1 MRNLFE
7 ILAFFRDEL
16 LLMLTILISLTLFL
30 TTVSPQ
36 AMALQRLYTG
46 IITSVPSLTLGLSEM
61 MSYKEENQALR
72 QRLMRYALINA
83 ELAEAGRENDQL
95 RRMLHFT
102 ETQPYDLQVAEVIN
116 RGASTSLSTVT
127 LNVGTNQSVLPNQP
141 VLTMDGL
148 LGKTITVAQ
157 KATVVHLVN
166 DRNFRLSVKVG
177 SEGLRG
183 ILEPLYGPF
192 AEISGLLLNSPIQP
206 GDQVVSS
213 GFSAIYPKNMP
224 VAVVDEVVNVPGES
238 FSRVRVRLN
247 VDPSEA
253 EYVFVMVGR
262 GAGS

>member
-30 TTVSPQ
+30 TTASPQ
-36 AMALQRLYTG
+36 AMALQKLYTG

-127 LNVGTNQSVLPNQP
+127 LNVGTNQGVLPNQP

-177 SEGLRG
+177 AEGLRG

-192 AEISGLLLNSPIQP
+192 AEISGLLLNSPIYP
-206 GDQVVSS
+206 GDRVLSS
-213 GFSAIYPKNMP
+213 GFSDIYPKNMP
-224 VAVVDEVVNVPGES
+224 VAVVDEVVNVPGEN